1 VTAAQAVV
9 PCGFKL
15 AIDFQFFFAKNREM
29 FLPARRSFGV
39 WIALGLLGIAPLS
52 AIAVSPAQKFPKSCV
67 WRVTNA
73 KAPFYLVGSIH
84 ALSKSDYPL
93 PSPYDVALRNSK
105 RFVFEFDPN
114 RHVEFE
120 RKFEAAAKYPLGQ
133 DIRSKIDPELLA
145 WLRKNILTVKAE
157 PRRGKRARAAFDSEL
172 CYKPWWV
179 AQHLAAPA
187 SYSKSSASHGLDNYF
202 VDHAK
207 MAGKEIGGL
216 ESVDEHVAVLGGLS
230 DRDSEFMLRDA
241 LTQPTDGQKEFS
253 TMYKAWR
260 RGDTGALWAGDA
272 RLRSQAPGIAA
283 RLVEDRNV
291 KWVPRI
297 EAELKTGKPTAIV
310 AGALHF
316 AGPRGVIALLQK
328 RGYEIEQ
335 L

>member
-1 VTAAQAVV
+1 
-9 PCGFKL
+9 
-15 AIDFQFFFAKNREM
+15 M
-29 FLPARRSFGV
+29 FLPTRRAFGV

-52 AIAVSPAQKFPKSCV
+52 AIAGSPAKKLPKSCV

-93 PSPYDVALRNSK
+93 PAPYEIALKNSR

-114 RHVEFE
+114 LGAEFE
-120 RKFEAAAKYPLGQ
+120 KKFEAAAKYPRGT
-133 DIRSKIDPELLA
+133 DIRSKIDPELLT
-145 WLRKNILTVKAE
+145 WLRKNIFTGQANS
-157 PRRGKRARAAFDSEL
+157 RRGKGTRVAGFDSEF
-172 CYKPWWV
+172 CYKPWWI

-187 SYSKSSASHGLDNYF
+187 SYSKSSPSHGLDNYF

-207 MAGKEIGGL
+207 MTRKEIGGL

-241 LTQPTDGQKEFS
+241 LTQPNDGQKEFS
-253 TMYKAWR
+253 RMYKAWR
-260 RGDTGALWAGDA
+260 RGDIGALWAGDA
-272 RLRSQAPGIAA
+272 RLRKEAPRIAA

-291 KWVPRI
+291 KWLPRI

-316 AGPRGVIALLQK
+316 AGPSGVIALLQQ
-328 RGYEIEQ
+328 RGYQIEQ